1 MTAGDHAS
9 VGVQDVPCAR
19 RRVPGRTANVG
30 SRQLC
35 DIEWSELHARKLSSG
50 DVNSVQH
57 PVIAVA
63 VQARGRDQ
71 RGQTLDQ
78 LQRCQPQLGTPIGLR
93 LVEALHETHPPI
105 RPRAQPLA
113 SASCT
118 CKRGTPCRYSSV
130 GLVQN
135 ALRSSL
141 ECGFEHR
148 NWTAKPLRGTHI
160 E

>member
-1 MTAGDHAS
+1 MRGCKR
-9 VGVQDVPCAR
+9 P
-19 RRVPGRTANVG
+19 
-30 SRQLC
+30 LC
-35 DIEWSELHARKLSSG
+35 DIEWSEFHARKLSSG

-57 PVIAVA
+57 PVIAVP
-63 VQARGRDQ
+63 VQSRGRDQ

-93 LVEALHETHPPI
+93 LVEAIDECILAELLEALQRNG

-130 GLVQN
+130 GLVPN
-135 ALRSSL
+135 VLRSSL